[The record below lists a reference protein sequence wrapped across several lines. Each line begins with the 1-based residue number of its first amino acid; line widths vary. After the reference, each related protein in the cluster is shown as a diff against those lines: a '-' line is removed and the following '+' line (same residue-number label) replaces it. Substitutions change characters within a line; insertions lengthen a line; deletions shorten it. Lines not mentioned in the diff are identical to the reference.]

1 MINTSLERCVSFINS
16 QAVSSARAASDLNQ
30 RRAVTIS
37 RQTGC
42 GAVQVA
48 EALANYLQKHLPPPS
63 GVSWTV
69 FDRNLMEKVL
79 EDHSLPTN
87 LAHILAEDRVSE
99 FEDVMAE
106 TFHMRPHTRI
116 ILKQTAETML
126 QLASCGGVILIGRA
140 GNIITARLPHVLH
153 VRLVASLEDRIERV
167 CRADNKS
174 PADARE
180 FCLQEETA
188 RARYVKTYFKA
199 DINDPLQYHMVINTS
214 RTGCENAGRLIGDAV
229 MRLKV

>member
-1 MINTSLERCVSFINS
+1 MIDTSLERCVSFINS
-16 QAVSSARAASDLNQ
+16 QAVSSTRTTSDPSL

-37 RQTGC
+37 RQAGC

-48 EALANYLQKHLPPPS
+48 EALANYLQKNLPPPA

-69 FDRNLMEKVL
+69 FERNLMEKVL
-79 EDHSLPTN
+79 EDHSLPAN
-87 LAHILAEDRVSE
+87 LAHILAEDHVSE
-99 FEDVMAE
+99 FEDALAE
-106 TFHMRPHTRI
+106 IFNMRPNTRTI
-116 ILKQTAETML
+116 VKQTTETML
-126 QLASCGGVILIGRA
+126 QLANCGNVILIGRA

-153 VRLVASLEDRIERV
+153 VRLVASLEDRIERI

-174 PADARE
+174 PADARA
-180 FCLQEETA
+180 FCLREEAA
-188 RARYVKTYFKA
+188 RARYLKTYFKA